1 MTYLVDAYVLS
12 ELTKPEPNKR
22 VVDWL
27 TVHEGELVVDGI
39 ILGELLVGILA
50 RPSGRKRAKLET
62 WFDDL
67 LQTID
72 CLPWDAAVSLR
83 WAKLVADLK
92 KMGRPLP
99 ILDSMIAA
107 TALAHGL
114 TVVTHNVRDF
124 KRAKLKVVDPFI

>member
-1 MTYLVDAYVLS
+1 MTYLVDANVLS

-50 RPSGRKRAKLET
+50 LPSGRKRAKLET

-114 TVVTHNVRDF
+114 TVATHNVRDF